1 MNTLDT
7 TAFEAWLEEQPTE
20 VKLVVNRH
28 VEVLCEKVEHLG
40 LKGAR
45 QLLSK
50 IYLLVWARTPRE
62 EVEYA

>member
-1 MNTLDT
+1 MNILDT

-28 VEVLCEKVEHLG
+28 VEVLCKKVPNLG

-50 IYLLVWARTPRE
+50 IYLLVWARTPRT
-62 EVEYA
+62 

>member
-1 MNTLDT
+1 MNILDT

-20 VKLVVNRH
+20 VKLVVNQH
-28 VEVLCEKVEHLG
+28 IEILCEKVPRLG

-50 IYLLVWARTPRE
+50 IYMLVWARTPRT
-62 EVEYA
+62 

>member
-1 MNTLDT
+1 MNILDT
-7 TAFEAWLEEQPTE
+7 SAFEAWLEEQPTE
-20 VKLVVNRH
+20 VQLVVNRH
-28 VEVLCEKVEHLG
+28 VEILCEKVRCLG

>member
-1 MNTLDT
+1 MNTIDT
-7 TAFEAWLEEQPTE
+7 TTFEAWLEEQPTE
-20 VKLVVNRH
+20 VQLVVNRH
-28 VEVLCEKVEHLG
+28 IEVLCEKVKNLG

-62 EVEYA
+62 

>member
-1 MNTLDT
+1 MNILDT

-20 VKLVVNRH
+20 VQLVVNQH
-28 VEVLCEKVEHLG
+28 IEILCEKVRCLG

-50 IYLLVWARTPRE
+50 IYLLVWAQTPRE
-62 EVEYA
+62 